1 MIIYGTKGSLVRT
14 ESVPG
19 VACPACTNAEQMQ
32 FSVFSR
38 YAHVYWIPL
47 APYNKP
53 TVAHCQRCQ
62 HSWELSELPAEAAP
76 QVRQAMQALKKETV
90 APWWHWSGLA
100 LLALTLA
107 SGTVVASL
115 DEKNNASYLAAP
127 HAGDIY
133 TIRDE
138 ETPGRYSLLKVVSAQ
153 GNTVE
158 LLANEYSMNDAHPL
172 AKLNYPDKFNKESF
186 SLTQLDLLT
195 MKNKGVITDVDRLD
209 E

>member
-1 MIIYGTKGSLVRT
+1 MIIYGTNGSLVRT
-14 ESVPG
+14 EPVPG
-19 VACPACTNAEQMQ
+19 VPCPACTNAEQMQ

-47 APYNKP
+47 APYTKP
-53 TVAHCQRCQ
+53 IVAQCHHC
-62 HSWELSELPAEAAP
+62 HNSWELAGLPAETVP
-76 QVRQAMQALKKETV
+76 QVRQAMKALKKETV

-100 LLALTLA
+100 LLVLMVTW
-107 SGTVVASL
+107 GTVAGSL
-115 DEKNNASYLAAP
+115 DERDNAAYLTAP

-172 AKLNYPDKFNKESF
+172 AQLNYPEKFNKESF

-195 MKNKGVITDVDRLD
+195 MKNKGVITDVDRL
-209 E
+209 EE